1 MRAYLFLKGIHI
13 LGVILLL
20 GNIIVTAW
28 WRIMA
33 DRTRDP
39 RVIAFAQQQVTWTD
53 WVITAPGALIS
64 CCCGLSRLKANPVRA
79 SME

>member
-1 MRAYLFLKGIHI
+1 MLCHGKDSHLPIARITLVTRAGWEGGVRAYLFLKGIHI

-28 WRIMA
+28 WKIMA

-39 RVIAFAQQQVTWTD
+39 RVIAFA
-53 WVITAPGALIS
+53 
-64 CCCGLSRLKANPVRA
+64 LSSK
-79 SME
+79 